1 MRSLP
6 LHMFMSAIL
15 LLMASTGTDEMAARR
30 RSSVRMATARVT
42 IIQAERIVPALKASE
57 PQKQDRQVRK
67 REEKP
72 MIEFY

>member
-15 LLMASTGTDEMAARR
+15 LLMALTGTDEMAAQR

-42 IIQAERIVPALKASE
+42 IIQTERIAPTLKASE